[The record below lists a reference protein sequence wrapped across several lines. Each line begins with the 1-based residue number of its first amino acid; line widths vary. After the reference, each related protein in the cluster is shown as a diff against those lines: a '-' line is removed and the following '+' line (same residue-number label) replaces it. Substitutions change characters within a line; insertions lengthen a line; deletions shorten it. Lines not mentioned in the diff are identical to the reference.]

1 MNLVWK
7 FRSKFYIDTTMKK
20 TLYSILSLLGIFFT
34 SCDMNMEPH
43 GVLREENAIEKP
55 SDCLNFRNGVYS
67 SLRNATAGSV
77 ISVPSI
83 QMDEFFGTTINGN
96 RIGLISNGQIYSND
110 NSAESLFSVLYAYIN
125 NTCYFLEK
133 APALLENED
142 LTAEER
148 IAISRYIGEVEF
160 AQSYYYYVLVDR
172 YCNSWGNVDPT
183 APATGVQL
191 VAKYDPT
198 GDRSKY
204 PGRSTL
210 AESFKVIEDG
220 LADAL
225 VRIEEYVETID
236 RSTPNGETE
245 YLSVAGPM
253 AIYVGPMT
261 IKALQCRVALLKN
274 DYKAAH
280 DIADDIIKNGGYT
293 LSGITSYS
301 AMWTDDNN
309 NEIIFMPYAS
319 LGESAPTTGSAWIS
333 PSLRQTDYIPTAYV
347 AQELYTRFDVR
358 NKSFIGSRTININGS
373 DLTVPAFVKFPGNP
387 ALNANPSTNALQN
400 RPKPFRLSEIYLI
413 LAEASYE
420 LSLYSEANAALTTL
434 RNNRINRY
442 QSVEYSGTELRDEI
456 RLERQ
461 RELIGEGFRM
471 SDLRRWGLGF
481 NRTSTDYTDPNVVNA
496 IVKAGL
502 ISYPEGDHRFVW
514 PIPATEL
521 RNNPQVASQQNPGY

>member
-1 MNLVWK
+1 
-7 FRSKFYIDTTMKK
+7 
-20 TLYSILSLLGIFFT
+20 
-34 SCDMNMEPH
+34 MNMEPH

-67 SLRNATAGSV
+67 SLRNVTAGSV

-110 NSAESLFSVLYAYIN
+110 NSAESLFSALYSYIN
-125 NTCYFLEK
+125 NACYFLEK
-133 APALLENED
+133 APALLENDE
-142 LTAEER
+142 LTAEEKV
-148 IAISRYIGEVEF
+148 AISRYIGEVEF
-160 AQSYYYYVLVDR
+160 AQAYYYYILVDR
-172 YCNSWGNVDPT
+172 YCNSWNNVDPN

-210 AESFKVIEDG
+210 AESYKVIEDG
-220 LADAL
+220 LVDAL
-225 VRIEEYVETID
+225 ARIEEYVETID
-236 RSTPNGETE
+236 RSTTDGENE
-245 YLSVAGPM
+245 YRSINGPM

-261 IKALQCRVALLKN
+261 IKALQCRIALLKR
-274 DYKAAH
+274 DFQTAH
-280 DIADDIIKNGGYT
+280 DIADDIIKNGEYT

-319 LGESAPTTGSAWIS
+319 LSESCPATGSAWIS
-333 PSLRQTDYIPTAYV
+333 ASLKQTDYIPTAYV
-347 AQELYTRFDVR
+347 AQELYSRFDVR

-373 DLTVPAFVKFPGNP
+373 DITVPAFVKFPGNP
-387 ALNANPSTNALQN
+387 ALNANPSANSLQN

-420 LSLYSEANAALTTL
+420 LSLPTEANTALSTL
-434 RNNRINRY
+434 RENRISRY
-442 QSVEYSGTELRDEI
+442 QGTEYSGTELRDEI

-481 NRTSTDYTDPNVVNA
+481 NRTSTNYTDPNVINA
-496 IVKAGL
+496 IVGAGI

-521 RNNPQVASQQNPGY
+521 RNNPQVASRQNPGY